1 MSRHLTFVERALA
14 GQISALSIDD
24 EIDRWHESAGGKSLA
39 AWLGMSDEE
48 YQLFVEQPDA
58 LGLIL
63 SARRQGR
70 GIRELL
76 CDSDNGVALAASG
89 IPAAE
94 VRRIRAWLRRTE
106 RI

>member
-1 MSRHLTFVERALA
+1 MSEHRTFVERALA
-14 GQISALSIDD
+14 GEISGLDIDD
-24 EIDRWHESAGGKSLA
+24 EIERWHESAGGESLA

-63 SARRQGR
+63 NARRQGR

-76 CDSDNGVALAASG
+76 GDSDDGVALAASG

-94 VRRIRAWLRRTE
+94 VRRNRAWLQRTG
-106 RI
+106 RL